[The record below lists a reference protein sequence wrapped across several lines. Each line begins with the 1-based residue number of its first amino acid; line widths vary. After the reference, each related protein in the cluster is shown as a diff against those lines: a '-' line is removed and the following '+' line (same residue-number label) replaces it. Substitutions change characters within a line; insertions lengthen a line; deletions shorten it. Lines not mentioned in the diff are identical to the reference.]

1 MIVMILK
8 GLLILIPINT
18 KYCCLTYRKRGS
30 YFSFIEHLSQFY
42 ISLLTIRPWIDFL
55 MIENK
60 ENNIFSLFLILF
72 YSIMK
77 IFNIWKSSNRLR
89 RSLKEAFQTLPFP
102 AASINDLRE
111 NNCPICQSEY
121 QDPII
126 LTCKVTNRFY
136 FSINNVFILA
146 YLL

>member
-1 MIVMILK
+1 
-8 GLLILIPINT
+8 
-18 KYCCLTYRKRGS
+18 
-30 YFSFIEHLSQFY
+30 
-42 ISLLTIRPWIDFL
+42 

-136 FSINNVFILA
+136 FSINNVFISA